1 MTATQALALLL
12 LIVGSCAIAALARRH
27 GVAAPI
33 LLVVTGIAASYI
45 PGVPEFRLSPNL
57 VLFAVLPPLVYTTAL
72 ESSYLNLRDN
82 VRTLA
87 LLSVGLVLF
96 TAVVV
101 GGAAQLDVPGLPFAA
116 ALTLG
121 AILAPTDAVTTA
133 SIGRQLHLPRR
144 LLTVITGESMLNDG
158 TALTLYAVAVSAAAT
173 SVATPSP
180 LSVAGRL
187 IEISAGGI
195 VVGLILGVVI
205 HRLRMRLRDPLAESA
220 LSLLTPFAAYL
231 AADSLHVSG
240 ILAVVVTG
248 LYLGHHAGQAHFATR
263 LQDMA
268 VWRVATFVLESVAFA
283 LIGLQLRPIIQA
295 LGSQDPGRLA
305 GEAAIVLAAV
315 ILARIVWVFPSIY
328 LPRWLVPR
336 IRAQDPAPR
345 WQATFVLSW
354 AGLRGVISLAAA
366 AALPADVPQ
375 RNLLVFLTFTTV
387 LGTLLVQGLT
397 LPPLIRRLGVRAGPE
412 EERADVVAQAAAQQ
426 AASEAGLR
434 RLDELA
440 AQDPAR
446 APAEVVERLRRLAE
460 YRQAGAWERTPDGQ
474 PGGDGKDGSDGEA
487 PSAAFRR
494 LRREMTTAERAEFI
508 RLRDER
514 QIDDE
519 VLDEVLHHLDL
530 EEAMLSRDEWD
541 AAGRDPDPGAGT
553 PVTGLS
559 PAWDV
564 HRPAAGRIGVCD
576 SFPRTSRAMT

>member
-12 LIVGSCAIAALARRH
+12 LIVGSCAIAALARRR

-33 LLVVTGIAASYI
+33 LLVLTGLAASYI
-45 PGVPEFRLSPNL
+45 PGVPEFRLSPDL
-57 VLFAVLPPLVYTTAL
+57 ILFAVLPPLVYTTAL

-96 TAVVV
+96 TALVV
-101 GGAAQLDVPGLPFAA
+101 GGAARLDVPGLPVAA

-158 TALTLYAVAVSAAAT
+158 TALTVYAVAVSAASAA
-173 SVATPSP
+173 VATPSP
-180 LSVAGRL
+180 LSAVGSL
-187 IEISAGGI
+187 VTISIGGI
-195 VVGLILGVVI
+195 VVGLVLGVGI
-205 HRLRMRLRDPLAESA
+205 HRLRMRLRDPLVEST

-240 ILAVVVTG
+240 VLAVVVTG

-268 VWRVATFVLESVAFA
+268 VWRVTTFVLESVAFA
-283 LIGLQLRPIIQA
+283 LIGLQLRPV
-295 LGSQDPGRLA
+295 LQDVGAQNPARLA
-305 GEAAIVLAAV
+305 AEAAIVLGAV
-315 ILARIVWVFPSIY
+315 IVSRIVWVFPSIY

-336 IRAQDPAPR
+336 IRVQDPAPG

-366 AALPADVPQ
+366 AALSSDVPQ

-397 LPPLIRRLGVRAGPE
+397 LPGLIRWLGVRAGPDE
-412 EERADVVAQAAAQQ
+412 HRADVVAQATAQE

-434 RLDELA
+434 RLEELA
-440 AQDPAR
+440 AEDPAG
-446 APAEVVERLRRLAE
+446 APPEVVERLRRLAG
-460 YRQAGAWERTPDGQ
+460 YRQAGAWERLPGSKPGADGG
-474 PGGDGKDGSDGEA
+474 PL

-541 AAGRDPDPGAGT
+541 TWDAADGDPGPGT
-553 PVTGLS
+553 PVSG
-559 PAWDV
+559 
-564 HRPAAGRIGVCD
+564 
-576 SFPRTSRAMT
+576 

>member
-12 LIVGSCAIAALARRH
+12 LIVGSCAIAALPRRR

-33 LLVVTGIAASYI
+33 LLVLTGLAASYI
-45 PGVPEFRLSPNL
+45 PGVPEFRLSPDL
-57 VLFAVLPPLVYTTAL
+57 ILFAVLPPLVYTTAL

-96 TAVVV
+96 TALVV
-101 GGAAQLDVPGLPFAA
+101 GGAARLDVPGLPVAA

-158 TALTLYAVAVSAAAT
+158 TALTVYAVAVSAASAA
-173 SVATPSP
+173 VATPSP
-180 LSVAGRL
+180 LSAVGSL
-187 IEISAGGI
+187 VTISIGGI
-195 VVGLILGVVI
+195 VVGLVLGVGI
-205 HRLRMRLRDPLAESA
+205 HRLRMRLRDPLVEST

-240 ILAVVVTG
+240 VLAVVVTG

-268 VWRVATFVLESVAFA
+268 VWRVTTFILESVAFA
-283 LIGLQLRPIIQA
+283 LIGLQLRPV
-295 LGSQDPGRLA
+295 LQDVGAQNPARLA
-305 GEAAIVLAAV
+305 AEAAIVLGAV
-315 ILARIVWVFPSIY
+315 IVSRIVWVFPSIY

-336 IRAQDPAPR
+336 IRVQDPAPG

-366 AALPADVPQ
+366 AALSSDVPQ

-397 LPPLIRRLGVRAGPE
+397 LPGLIRWLGVRAGPDE
-412 EERADVVAQAAAQQ
+412 HRADVVAQATAQE

-434 RLDELA
+434 RLEELA
-440 AQDPAR
+440 AEDPAG
-446 APAEVVERLRRLAE
+446 APPEVVERLRRLAG
-460 YRQAGAWERTPDGQ
+460 YRQAGAWERLPGSKPGADGG
-474 PGGDGKDGSDGEA
+474 PL

-541 AAGRDPDPGAGT
+541 TWDAADGDPGPGT
-553 PVTGLS
+553 PVSG
-559 PAWDV
+559 
-564 HRPAAGRIGVCD
+564 
-576 SFPRTSRAMT
+576 

>member
-12 LIVGSCAIAALARRH
+12 LIVGSCAIAAVARRR

-33 LLVVTGIAASYI
+33 LLVLSGLAASYI
-45 PGVPEFRLSPNL
+45 PGVPEFRLSPDL

-101 GGAAQLDVPGLPFAA
+101 GGVARLDVPGLPLAA
-116 ALTLG
+116 AITLG

-133 SIGRQLHLPRR
+133 SIGRRLHLPRR
-144 LLTVITGESMLNDG
+144 LLTVLTGESMLNDG
-158 TALTLYAVAVSAAAT
+158 TALTLYAVAVSAASV

-180 LSVAGRL
+180 LSVAGSL
-187 IEISAGGI
+187 ILISAGG
-195 VVGLILGVVI
+195 VAVGLVLGVLI
-205 HRLRMRLRDPLAESA
+205 HRLRMRLRDPLVESV

-240 ILAVVVTG
+240 VLAVVVTG

-268 VWRVATFVLESVAFA
+268 LWRVTTFVLESVAFA
-283 LIGLQLRPIIQA
+283 LIGLQLRPVLQD
-295 LGSQDPGRLA
+295 LGSRDPARLA
-305 GEAAIVLAAV
+305 AEAGVVLAAV
-315 ILARIVWVFPSIY
+315 IVARIVWVFPSIY

-336 IRAQDPAPR
+336 IRVQDPAPR

-366 AALPADVPQ
+366 AALSTDVPQ

-397 LPPLIRRLGVRAGPE
+397 LPWLIRWLGVRAGPD
-412 EERADVVAQAAAQQ
+412 EERADVVAQASAQQ

-440 AQDPAR
+440 AEDPAG
-446 APAEVVERLRRLAE
+446 APAAVVQRLRRLAE
-460 YRQAGAWERTPDGQ
+460 YRQAGAWERLPGGQ
-474 PGGDGKDGSDGEA
+474 PRGAGGPA

-541 AAGRDPDPGAGT
+541 AAGGDPGPGT
-553 PVTGLS
+553 PVTG
-559 PAWDV
+559 
-564 HRPAAGRIGVCD
+564 
-576 SFPRTSRAMT
+576 

>member
-12 LIVGSCAIAALARRH
+12 LIVGSCAIAALARRR

-33 LLVVTGIAASYI
+33 LLVLTGLAASYI
-45 PGVPEFRLSPNL
+45 PGVPEFRLDPNL
-57 VLFAVLPPLVYTTAL
+57 ILFAVLPPLVYTTAL

-82 VRTLA
+82 LRTLS

-101 GGAAQLDVPGLPFAA
+101 GGVARLAVPGLPLAA
-116 ALTLG
+116 AVTLG

-144 LLTVITGESMLNDG
+144 LLTIITGESMLNDG
-158 TALTLYAVAVSAAAT
+158 TALTLYAVAVSAASAA
-173 SVATPSP
+173 SATPSP
-180 LSVAGRL
+180 LSAVGSL
-187 IEISAGGI
+187 VVISAGGI
-195 VVGLILGVVI
+195 VVGLVLGVLV
-205 HRLRMRLRDPLAESA
+205 HRLRMRLRDPLVESA

-231 AADSLHVSG
+231 AADALHVSG

-248 LYLGHHAGQAHFATR
+248 LYLGHHGGQAHFATR
-263 LQDMA
+263 LQDLA

-283 LIGLQLRPIIQA
+283 LIGLQLRPVLQD
-295 LGSQDPGRLA
+295 LGNRDPARLA
-305 GEAAIVLAAV
+305 AEAAVVLAAV
-315 ILARIVWVFPSIY
+315 ILARIAWVFPAIY
-328 LPRWLVPR
+328 LPRWLVRR
-336 IRAQDPAPR
+336 IRTQDPAPR

-366 AALPADVPQ
+366 AALTSDVPQ

-397 LPPLIRRLGVRAGPE
+397 LPRLIRRLRVRAGPE
-412 EERADVVAQAAAQQ
+412 EERADVEAQAAAQQ

-440 AQDPAR
+440 AEDPAG

-460 YRQAGAWERTPDGQ
+460 YRQAGARERLPDSEHAEEGGQ
-474 PGGDGKDGSDGEA
+474 A

-519 VLDEVLHHLDL
+519 VLDEVLHHVDL

-541 AAGRDPDPGAGT
+541 GGGGHPGPGT
-553 PVTGLS
+553 PVTG
-559 PAWDV
+559 
-564 HRPAAGRIGVCD
+564 
-576 SFPRTSRAMT
+576 

>member
-1 MTATQALALLL
+1 
-12 LIVGSCAIAALARRH
+12 
-27 GVAAPI
+27 VAAAI
-33 LLVVTGIAASYI
+33 
-45 PGVPEFRLSPNL
+45 
-57 VLFAVLPPLVYTTAL
+57 
-72 ESSYLNLRDN
+72 
-82 VRTLA
+82 
-87 LLSVGLVLF
+87 
-96 TAVVV
+96 
-101 GGAAQLDVPGLPFAA
+101 
-116 ALTLG
+116 TLG

-158 TALTLYAVAVSAAAT
+158 TALTVYAVAVSAASAA
-173 SVATPSP
+173 VATPSP
-180 LSVAGRL
+180 LSAVGSL
-187 IEISAGGI
+187 VTISIGGI
-195 VVGLILGVVI
+195 VVGLVLGVGI
-205 HRLRMRLRDPLAESA
+205 HRLRMRLRDPLVEST

-240 ILAVVVTG
+240 VLAVVVTG

-268 VWRVATFVLESVAFA
+268 VWRVTTFVLESVAFA
-283 LIGLQLRPIIQA
+283 LIGLQLRPV
-295 LGSQDPGRLA
+295 LQDVGAQNPARLA
-305 GEAAIVLAAV
+305 AEAAIVLGAV
-315 ILARIVWVFPSIY
+315 IVSRIVWVFPSIY

-336 IRAQDPAPR
+336 IRVQDPAPG

-366 AALPADVPQ
+366 AALSSDVPQ

-397 LPPLIRRLGVRAGPE
+397 LPGLIRWLGVRAGPDE
-412 EERADVVAQAAAQQ
+412 HRADVVAQATAQE

-440 AQDPAR
+440 AEDPAG
-446 APAEVVERLRRLAE
+446 APPEVVERLRRLAG
-460 YRQAGAWERTPDGQ
+460 YRQAGAWERL
-474 PGGDGKDGSDGEA
+474 PGGEPGAGGGPL

-541 AAGRDPDPGAGT
+541 TWDAADGDPGPGT
-553 PVTGLS
+553 PVSG
-559 PAWDV
+559 
-564 HRPAAGRIGVCD
+564 
-576 SFPRTSRAMT
+576 

>member
-1 MTATQALALLL
+1 M
-12 LIVGSCAIAALARRH
+12 
-27 GVAAPI
+27 
-33 LLVVTGIAASYI
+33 
-45 PGVPEFRLSPNL
+45 
-57 VLFAVLPPLVYTTAL
+57 
-72 ESSYLNLRDN
+72 
-82 VRTLA
+82 
-87 LLSVGLVLF
+87 
-96 TAVVV
+96 
-101 GGAAQLDVPGLPFAA
+101 
-116 ALTLG
+116 
-121 AILAPTDAVTTA
+121 
-133 SIGRQLHLPRR
+133 
-144 LLTVITGESMLNDG
+144 
-158 TALTLYAVAVSAAAT
+158 
-173 SVATPSP
+173 
-180 LSVAGRL
+180 
-187 IEISAGGI
+187 
-195 VVGLILGVVI
+195 
-205 HRLRMRLRDPLAESA
+205 
-220 LSLLTPFAAYL
+220 
-231 AADSLHVSG
+231 
-240 ILAVVVTG
+240 
-248 LYLGHHAGQAHFATR
+248 
-263 LQDMA
+263 
-268 VWRVATFVLESVAFA
+268 
-283 LIGLQLRPIIQA
+283 
-295 LGSQDPGRLA
+295 
-305 GEAAIVLAAV
+305 
-315 ILARIVWVFPSIY
+315 
-328 LPRWLVPR
+328 
-336 IRAQDPAPR
+336 
-345 WQATFVLSW
+345 LSW

-366 AALPADVPQ
+366 AALPTDVPQ

-446 APAEVVERLRRLAE
+446 APAEVVERLRRLAG

-474 PGGDGKDGSDGEA
+474 PGGDGQDGNDGEA

-564 HRPAAGRIGVCD
+564 HRRTAGRIGVCD
-576 SFPRTSRAMT
+576 SFPRTSQAMT

>member
-12 LIVGSCAIAALARRH
+12 LIVGSCAIAALARRR

-33 LLVVTGIAASYI
+33 LLVLTGLAASYI
-45 PGVPEFRLSPNL
+45 PGVPEFRLSPDL
-57 VLFAVLPPLVYTTAL
+57 ILFAVLPPLVYTTAL

-82 VRTLA
+82 LRTLA

-96 TAVVV
+96 TALVV
-101 GGAAQLDVPGLPFAA
+101 GGAARLDVPGLPVAA

-158 TALTLYAVAVSAAAT
+158 TALTVYAVAVSAASAA
-173 SVATPSP
+173 VATPSP
-180 LSVAGRL
+180 LSAVGSL
-187 IEISAGGI
+187 VTISIGGI
-195 VVGLILGVVI
+195 VVGLVLGVGI
-205 HRLRMRLRDPLAESA
+205 HRLRMRLRDPLVEST

-240 ILAVVVTG
+240 VLAVVVTG

-268 VWRVATFVLESVAFA
+268 VWRVTTFVLESVAFA
-283 LIGLQLRPIIQA
+283 LIGLQLRPV
-295 LGSQDPGRLA
+295 LQDVGAQNPARLA
-305 GEAAIVLAAV
+305 AEAAIVLGAV
-315 ILARIVWVFPSIY
+315 IVSRIVWVFPSIY

-336 IRAQDPAPR
+336 IRVQDPAPG

-366 AALPADVPQ
+366 AALSSDVPQ

-397 LPPLIRRLGVRAGPE
+397 LPGLIRWLGVRAGPDE
-412 EERADVVAQAAAQQ
+412 HRADVVAQATAQE

-434 RLDELA
+434 RLEELA
-440 AQDPAR
+440 AEDPAG
-446 APAEVVERLRRLAE
+446 APPEVVERLRRLAG
-460 YRQAGAWERTPDGQ
+460 YRQAGAWERL
-474 PGGDGKDGSDGEA
+474 PGSEPGAGGGPL

-541 AAGRDPDPGAGT
+541 TWDAADGDPGPGT
-553 PVTGLS
+553 PVSG
-559 PAWDV
+559 
-564 HRPAAGRIGVCD
+564 
-576 SFPRTSRAMT
+576 

>member
-33 LLVVTGIAASYI
+33 LLVLTGLAASYI
-45 PGVPEFRLSPNL
+45 PGVPEFRLNPDL

-101 GGAAQLDVPGLPFAA
+101 GGAARLDVPGLPVAA
-116 ALTLG
+116 AITLG

-158 TALTLYAVAVSAAAT
+158 TALTVYAVAVSAASAA
-173 SVATPSP
+173 VATPSP
-180 LSVAGRL
+180 LSAVGSLVR
-187 IEISAGGI
+187 ISIGGI
-195 VVGLILGVVI
+195 VVGLVLGVLF
-205 HRLRMRLRDPLAESA
+205 HRIRMRLRDPLVESA

-240 ILAVVVTG
+240 VLAVVVTG

-283 LIGLQLRPIIQA
+283 LIGLQLRPV
-295 LGSQDPGRLA
+295 LQDVGTQNPARLA
-305 GEAAIVLAAV
+305 GEAAVVLGAV
-315 ILARIVWVFPSIY
+315 IVARIVWVFPSIY

-336 IRAQDPAPR
+336 IRTQDPAPG

-366 AALPADVPQ
+366 AALSTDVPQ

-397 LPPLIRRLGVRAGPE
+397 LPVLIRRLGVQAGPDE
-412 EERADVVAQAAAQQ
+412 QRADVVAQATAQE
-426 AASEAGLR
+426 AASAAGLR
-434 RLDELA
+434 RLEEVA
-440 AQDPAR
+440 AEDPAG
-446 APAEVVERLRRLAE
+446 APPEVVERLRRLAE
-460 YRQAGAWERTPDGQ
+460 YRQAGAWERLPGHEPDADSG
-474 PGGDGKDGSDGEA
+474 PA

-530 EEAMLSRDEWD
+530 EEAILSRDEWD
-541 AAGRDPDPGAGT
+541 RAGGDPGAGT
-553 PVTGLS
+553 PVSG
-559 PAWDV
+559 
-564 HRPAAGRIGVCD
+564 
-576 SFPRTSRAMT
+576 

>member
-12 LIVGSCAIAALARRH
+12 LIVGSCAIAGLARRH

-33 LLVVTGIAASYI
+33 LLVLTGLAASYI
-45 PGVPEFRLSPNL
+45 PGVPEFRLNPDL

-101 GGAAQLDVPGLPFAA
+101 GGAARLDVPGLPVAA
-116 ALTLG
+116 AITLG

-158 TALTLYAVAVSAAAT
+158 TALTVYAVAVSAASAA
-173 SVATPSP
+173 VATPSP
-180 LSVAGRL
+180 LSAVGSL
-187 IEISAGGI
+187 VTISIGGI
-195 VVGLILGVVI
+195 VVGLVLGVLI
-205 HRLRMRLRDPLAESA
+205 HRLRMRMRDPLVESA
-220 LSLLTPFAAYL
+220 LSLLTPFGAYL

-240 ILAVVVTG
+240 VLAVVVTG
-248 LYLGHHAGQAHFATR
+248 LYLGHHGGQAHFATR

-283 LIGLQLRPIIQA
+283 LIGLQLRPV
-295 LGSQDPGRLA
+295 LQDVGTQNPARLA
-305 GEAAIVLAAV
+305 GEAAAVLGAV
-315 ILARIVWVFPSIY
+315 IVARIVWVFPSIY

-336 IRAQDPAPR
+336 IRTQDPAPG

-366 AALPADVPQ
+366 AALSTDVPQ

-397 LPPLIRRLGVRAGPE
+397 LPVLIRRLGVQAGPDE
-412 EERADVVAQAAAQQ
+412 QRADVVAQATAQE
-426 AASEAGLR
+426 AASAAGLR
-434 RLDELA
+434 RLEELA
-440 AQDPAR
+440 AEDPAG
-446 APAEVVERLRRLAE
+446 APPEVVERLRRLAG
-460 YRQAGAWERTPDGQ
+460 YRQAGAWERL
-474 PGGDGKDGSDGEA
+474 PGHEPAADSGPA

-530 EEAMLSRDEWD
+530 EEAILSRDEWD
-541 AAGRDPDPGAGT
+541 RAGGDPGAGT
-553 PVTGLS
+553 PVSG
-559 PAWDV
+559 
-564 HRPAAGRIGVCD
+564 
-576 SFPRTSRAMT
+576 

>member
-12 LIVGSCAIAALARRH
+12 LIVGSCAIAALARRR

-33 LLVVTGIAASYI
+33 LLVLTGLAASYI
-45 PGVPEFRLSPNL
+45 PGVPEFRLNPDL
-57 VLFAVLPPLVYTTAL
+57 ILFAVLPPLVYTTAL

-101 GGAAQLDVPGLPFAA
+101 GGAARLDVPGLPVAA
-116 ALTLG
+116 AITLG

-158 TALTLYAVAVSAAAT
+158 TALTVYAVAVSAASAA
-173 SVATPSP
+173 VATPSP
-180 LSVAGRL
+180 LSAVGSL
-187 IEISAGGI
+187 VTISIGGI
-195 VVGLILGVVI
+195 VVGLVLGVLI
-205 HRLRMRLRDPLAESA
+205 HRLRMRLRDPLVESA

-240 ILAVVVTG
+240 VLAVVVTG

-283 LIGLQLRPIIQA
+283 LIGLQLRPV
-295 LGSQDPGRLA
+295 LQDVGTQNPARLA
-305 GEAAIVLAAV
+305 AEAAVVLGAV
-315 ILARIVWVFPSIY
+315 IVARIVWVFPSIY

-336 IRAQDPAPR
+336 IRVQDPAPG

-366 AALPADVPQ
+366 AALSSDVPQ

-397 LPPLIRRLGVRAGPE
+397 LPVLIRRLGVQAGPE
-412 EERADVVAQAAAQQ
+412 EHRADVVAQATAQE

-434 RLDELA
+434 RLEELA
-440 AQDPAR
+440 AEDPAG
-446 APAEVVERLRRLAE
+446 APPEVVERLRRLAE
-460 YRQAGAWERTPDGQ
+460 YRQAGAWERLPGSEAGADGG
-474 PGGDGKDGSDGEA
+474 PA

-530 EEAMLSRDEWD
+530 EEAILSRGEWD
-541 AAGRDPDPGAGT
+541 QAGGDPGAGT
-553 PVTGLS
+553 PVSG
-559 PAWDV
+559 
-564 HRPAAGRIGVCD
+564 
-576 SFPRTSRAMT
+576 

>member
-1 MTATQALALLL
+1 MTATRALALLL
-12 LIVGSCAIAALARRH
+12 LIVGSCAIAALARRR

-33 LLVVTGIAASYI
+33 LLVATGLAASYV

-57 VLFAVLPPLVYTTAL
+57 ILFAVLPPLVYSTAL

-96 TAVVV
+96 TAVAV
-101 GGAAQLDVPGLPFAA
+101 GGAARLDVPGLPLAA

-133 SIGRQLHLPRR
+133 SIGRRLHLPRR

-158 TALTLYAVAVSAAAT
+158 TALTLYAVGVSAAAV

-180 LSVAGRL
+180 LSVVGSL
-187 IEISAGGI
+187 VVISAGGI
-195 VVGLILGVVI
+195 AVGLVLGVGI

-248 LYLGHHAGQAHFATR
+248 LYLGHHGGEAHFATR

-268 VWRVATFVLESVAFA
+268 VWRVTTFVLESVAFA
-283 LIGLQLRPIIQA
+283 LIGLQLRPVLQD
-295 LGSQDPGRLA
+295 LGSRNPARLA
-305 GEAAIVLAAV
+305 AEAAIVLAAV
-315 ILARIVWVFPSIY
+315 VLARIVWVFPSIY

-336 IRAQDPAPR
+336 IRVQDPAPSWR
-345 WQATFVLSW
+345 ATFVLSW

-397 LPPLIRRLGVRAGPE
+397 LPRLIHWLGVQAGPD
-412 EERADVVAQAAAQQ
+412 EERADVVAQAAAQE

-434 RLDELA
+434 RLDELT
-440 AQDPAR
+440 AQDPGG
-446 APAEVVERLRRLAE
+446 APAEVVQRLRRLAE
-460 YRQAGAWERTPDGQ
+460 YRQAGAWERLPESHPREDG
-474 PGGDGKDGSDGEA
+474 GST

-494 LRREMTTAERAEFI
+494 LRREMTSAERAEFI

-541 AAGRDPDPGAGT
+541 AAGGDPGPGT
-553 PVTGLS
+553 TSTG
-559 PAWDV
+559 
-564 HRPAAGRIGVCD
+564 
-576 SFPRTSRAMT
+576 

>member
-12 LIVGSCAIAALARRH
+12 LIVGSCAIAALARRR

-33 LLVVTGIAASYI
+33 LLVLAGLAASYI
-45 PGVPEFRLSPNL
+45 PGVPEFRLSPDL
-57 VLFAVLPPLVYTTAL
+57 ILFAVLPPLVYTTAL

-101 GGAAQLDVPGLPFAA
+101 GGAARLDVPGLPVAA
-116 ALTLG
+116 AITLG

-133 SIGRQLHLPRR
+133 SIGRQLQLPRR

-158 TALTLYAVAVSAAAT
+158 TALTVYAVAVSAASAT
-173 SVATPSP
+173 VATPSP
-180 LSVAGRL
+180 LSAVGSL
-187 IEISAGGI
+187 VTISIGGI
-195 VVGLILGVVI
+195 AVGLVLGVGI
-205 HRLRMRLRDPLAESA
+205 HRLRMRMRDPLAEST

-240 ILAVVVTG
+240 VLAVVVTG
-248 LYLGHHAGQAHFATR
+248 LYLGHHGGQAHFATR

-268 VWRVATFVLESVAFA
+268 VWRVTTFVLESVAFA
-283 LIGLQLRPIIQA
+283 LIGLQLRPV
-295 LGSQDPGRLA
+295 LQDVGTQNPARLA
-305 GEAAIVLAAV
+305 AEAAVVLGAV
-315 ILARIVWVFPSIY
+315 IVARIVWVFPSIY

-336 IRAQDPAPR
+336 IRVQDPAPG

-366 AALPADVPQ
+366 AALSSGVPQ

-397 LPPLIRRLGVRAGPE
+397 LPALIRGLGVRAGPDE
-412 EERADVVAQAAAQQ
+412 HRADVVAQAMAQE

-434 RLDELA
+434 RLEEVA
-440 AQDPAR
+440 AEDPAG
-446 APAEVVERLRRLAE
+446 APPEVVERLRRLAG
-460 YRQAGAWERTPDGQ
+460 YRQAGAWERLPGSEAGADGG
-474 PGGDGKDGSDGEA
+474 PA

-541 AAGRDPDPGAGT
+541 AAGGDPGAGP
-553 PVTGLS
+553 PVSG
-559 PAWDV
+559 
-564 HRPAAGRIGVCD
+564 
-576 SFPRTSRAMT
+576 

>member
-12 LIVGSCAIAALARRH
+12 LIVGSCAIAALARRR

-33 LLVVTGIAASYI
+33 LLVLTGLAASYI
-45 PGVPEFRLSPNL
+45 PGVPEFRLSPDL

-96 TAVVV
+96 TALVV
-101 GGAAQLDVPGLPFAA
+101 GGAARLDVPGLPVAA
-116 ALTLG
+116 AITLG

-133 SIGRQLHLPRR
+133 SIGRQLQLPRR

-158 TALTLYAVAVSAAAT
+158 TALTVYAVAVSAASAA
-173 SVATPSP
+173 VATPSP
-180 LSVAGRL
+180 LSAVGSL
-187 IEISAGGI
+187 VTISIGGI
-195 VVGLILGVVI
+195 VVGLVLGVLI
-205 HRLRMRLRDPLAESA
+205 HRLRMRLRDPLVEST

-240 ILAVVVTG
+240 VLAVVVTG

-268 VWRVATFVLESVAFA
+268 VWRVTTFVLESVAFA
-283 LIGLQLRPIIQA
+283 LIGLQLRPV
-295 LGSQDPGRLA
+295 LQDVGTQNAARLA
-305 GEAAIVLAAV
+305 AEAAVVLGAV
-315 ILARIVWVFPSIY
+315 IVSRIVWVFPSIY

-336 IRAQDPAPR
+336 IRVQDPAPG

-366 AALPADVPQ
+366 AALSTDVPQ

-397 LPPLIRRLGVRAGPE
+397 LPGLIRWLGVRAGPDE
-412 EERADVVAQAAAQQ
+412 HRADVVAQASAQE

-434 RLDELA
+434 RLEELA
-440 AQDPAR
+440 ADDPAG
-446 APAEVVERLRRLAE
+446 APPEVVERLRRLAG
-460 YRQAGAWERTPDGQ
+460 YRQAGAWERL
-474 PGGDGKDGSDGEA
+474 PGSEPGAGGGPA

-541 AAGRDPDPGAGT
+541 TWDAASGDPGPGT
-553 PVTGLS
+553 PVSG
-559 PAWDV
+559 
-564 HRPAAGRIGVCD
+564 
-576 SFPRTSRAMT
+576 

>member
-12 LIVGSCAIAALARRH
+12 LIVGSCAIAALARRR

-33 LLVVTGIAASYI
+33 LLVLVGLGASYI
-45 PGVPEFRLSPNL
+45 PGVPEFRLNPNL
-57 VLFAVLPPLVYTTAL
+57 ILFAVLPPLVYTTAL

-96 TAVVV
+96 TAVMV
-101 GGAAQLDVPGLPFAA
+101 GAAARLDVPRLPVAA
-116 ALTLG
+116 AITLG

-158 TALTLYAVAVSAAAT
+158 TALTVYAVAVSAAST
-173 SVATPSP
+173 TVTTPSP
-180 LSVAGRL
+180 LSAVGSL
-187 IEISAGGI
+187 VTISIGGI
-195 VVGLILGVVI
+195 AVGLVLGVLM
-205 HRLRMRLRDPLAESA
+205 HRLRMRLRDPLVESA

-240 ILAVVVTG
+240 VLAAVVTG
-248 LYLGHHAGQAHFATR
+248 LYLGHHGGQAHFATR

-283 LIGLQLRPIIQA
+283 LIGLQLRPVIQA
-295 LGSQDPGRLA
+295 LGSRNPGRLA
-305 GEAAIVLAAV
+305 GEVAIVLGAV
-315 ILARIVWVFPSIY
+315 ILARIVWVFPAIY

-336 IRAQDPAPR
+336 IRKQDPAPSWR
-345 WQATFVLSW
+345 AAFVLSW

-366 AALPADVPQ
+366 AALSTGVPQ
-375 RNLLVFLTFTTV
+375 RKLLVFLTFTTV

-397 LPPLIRRLGVRAGPE
+397 LPWLIRWLGVRAGPGE
-412 EERADVVAQAAAQQ
+412 EQADAVAAARAQE

-434 RLDELA
+434 RLDEVA
-440 AQDPAR
+440 AEDPAG
-446 APAEVVERLRRLAE
+446 APAEVVDRLRRLAG
-460 YRQAGAWERTPDGQ
+460 YRQAGAWERLPDSQ
-474 PGGDGKDGSDGEA
+474 PGGEGETA

-508 RLRDER
+508 RQRDER

-541 AAGRDPDPGAGT
+541 TARGDPGPGT
-553 PVTGLS
+553 PVSG
-559 PAWDV
+559 
-564 HRPAAGRIGVCD
+564 
-576 SFPRTSRAMT
+576 

>member
-33 LLVVTGIAASYI
+33 LLVLTGLAASYI
-45 PGVPEFRLSPNL
+45 PGVPEFRLNPDL

-101 GGAAQLDVPGLPFAA
+101 GGAARLDVPGLPVAA
-116 ALTLG
+116 AITLG

-158 TALTLYAVAVSAAAT
+158 TALTVYAVAVSAASAT
-173 SVATPSP
+173 VATPSP
-180 LSVAGRL
+180 LSAVGSL
-187 IEISAGGI
+187 VTISIGGI
-195 VVGLILGVVI
+195 VVGLVLGVLI
-205 HRLRMRLRDPLAESA
+205 HRLRMRLRDPLVESA

-240 ILAVVVTG
+240 VLAVVVTG

-283 LIGLQLRPIIQA
+283 LIGLQLRPV
-295 LGSQDPGRLA
+295 LQDVGTGDPARLA
-305 GEAAIVLAAV
+305 AEAAVVLGAV
-315 ILARIVWVFPSIY
+315 IVARIVWVFPSIY

-336 IRAQDPAPR
+336 IRTQDPAPG

-366 AALPADVPQ
+366 AALSTDVPQ

-397 LPPLIRRLGVRAGPE
+397 LPVLIRRLGVQAGPE
-412 EERADVVAQAAAQQ
+412 EHRADVVAQATAQE
-426 AASEAGLR
+426 AASAAGLR
-434 RLDELA
+434 RLEELA
-440 AQDPAR
+440 AEDPAG
-446 APAEVVERLRRLAE
+446 APPEVVERLRRLAE
-460 YRQAGAWERTPDGQ
+460 YRQAGAWERL
-474 PGGDGKDGSDGEA
+474 PGGESDAAGGPA

-530 EEAMLSRDEWD
+530 EEAILSRGEWD
-541 AAGRDPDPGAGT
+541 QPGGDPGAGT
-553 PVTGLS
+553 PVSG
-559 PAWDV
+559 
-564 HRPAAGRIGVCD
+564 
-576 SFPRTSRAMT
+576 

>member
-33 LLVVTGIAASYI
+33 LLVLTGLAASYI
-45 PGVPEFRLSPNL
+45 PGVPEFRLNPDL

-101 GGAAQLDVPGLPFAA
+101 GGAARLDVPGLPVAA
-116 ALTLG
+116 AITLG

-158 TALTLYAVAVSAAAT
+158 TALTVYAVAVSAASAAVT
-173 SVATPSP
+173 TPSP
-180 LSVAGRL
+180 LSAVGSLVR
-187 IEISAGGI
+187 ISIGGI
-195 VVGLILGVVI
+195 VVGLVLGVLF
-205 HRLRMRLRDPLAESA
+205 HRIRMRLRDPLVESA
-220 LSLLTPFAAYL
+220 LSLLTPFGAYL

-240 ILAVVVTG
+240 VLAVVVTG

-283 LIGLQLRPIIQA
+283 LIGLQLRPV
-295 LGSQDPGRLA
+295 LQDVGTQNPARLA
-305 GEAAIVLAAV
+305 GEAAVVLGAV
-315 ILARIVWVFPSIY
+315 IVARIVWVFPSIY

-336 IRAQDPAPR
+336 IRTQDPAPG

-366 AALPADVPQ
+366 AALSTDVPQ

-397 LPPLIRRLGVRAGPE
+397 LPVLIRRLGVQAGPDE
-412 EERADVVAQAAAQQ
+412 QRADVVAQATAQE
-426 AASEAGLR
+426 AASAAGLR
-434 RLDELA
+434 RLEEVA
-440 AQDPAR
+440 AEDPAG
-446 APAEVVERLRRLAE
+446 APREVVERLRRLAE
-460 YRQAGAWERTPDGQ
+460 YRQAGAWERLPGHEPDADSG
-474 PGGDGKDGSDGEA
+474 PT

-530 EEAMLSRDEWD
+530 EEAILSRDEWD
-541 AAGRDPDPGAGT
+541 RAGGDPGAGT
-553 PVTGLS
+553 PVSG
-559 PAWDV
+559 
-564 HRPAAGRIGVCD
+564 
-576 SFPRTSRAMT
+576 

>member
-12 LIVGSCAIAALARRH
+12 LIVGSCAIAALARRR

-33 LLVVTGIAASYI
+33 LLVLVGLGASYI
-45 PGVPEFRLSPNL
+45 PGVPEFRLSPDL

-96 TAVVV
+96 TALVV
-101 GGAAQLDVPGLPFAA
+101 GGAARLDVPGLPVAA
-116 ALTLG
+116 AITLG

-158 TALTLYAVAVSAAAT
+158 TALTVYAVAVSAASAA
-173 SVATPSP
+173 VATPSP
-180 LSVAGRL
+180 LSAVGSL
-187 IEISAGGI
+187 VTISIGGI
-195 VVGLILGVVI
+195 VVGLVLGVGI
-205 HRLRMRLRDPLAESA
+205 HRLRMRLRDPLVEST

-240 ILAVVVTG
+240 VLAVVVTG

-268 VWRVATFVLESVAFA
+268 VWRVSTFVLESVAFA
-283 LIGLQLRPIIQA
+283 LIGLQLRPV
-295 LGSQDPGRLA
+295 LQDVGTQNPARLA
-305 GEAAIVLAAV
+305 AEAAVVLGAV
-315 ILARIVWVFPSIY
+315 IVSRIVWVFPSIY

-336 IRAQDPAPR
+336 IRVQDPAPG

-366 AALPADVPQ
+366 AALSADVPQ

-397 LPPLIRRLGVRAGPE
+397 LPSLIRWLGVRAGPE
-412 EERADVVAQAAAQQ
+412 EHRADVVAQATAQE

-434 RLDELA
+434 RLEELA
-440 AQDPAR
+440 AEDPAG
-446 APAEVVERLRRLAE
+446 APPEVVERLRRLAG
-460 YRQAGAWERTPDGQ
+460 YRQAGAWERLPDSE
-474 PGGDGKDGSDGEA
+474 PGTDAGPA

-541 AAGRDPDPGAGT
+541 TWDADGDPGSGT
-553 PVTGLS
+553 PVSG
-559 PAWDV
+559 
-564 HRPAAGRIGVCD
+564 
-576 SFPRTSRAMT
+576 

>member
-12 LIVGSCAIAALARRH
+12 LIVGSCAIAALARRR

-33 LLVVTGIAASYI
+33 LLVLTGLAASYI
-45 PGVPEFRLSPNL
+45 PGVPEFRLSPDL
-57 VLFAVLPPLVYTTAL
+57 ILFAVLPPLVYTTAL

-96 TAVVV
+96 TALVV
-101 GGAAQLDVPGLPFAA
+101 GGAARLDVPGLPVAA
-116 ALTLG
+116 AITLG

-158 TALTLYAVAVSAAAT
+158 TALTVYAVAVSAASAA
-173 SVATPSP
+173 VATPSP
-180 LSVAGRL
+180 LSAVGSL
-187 IEISAGGI
+187 VTISIGGI
-195 VVGLILGVVI
+195 VVGLVLGIGI
-205 HRLRMRLRDPLAESA
+205 HRLRMRLRDPLVEST

-240 ILAVVVTG
+240 VLAVVVTG

-268 VWRVATFVLESVAFA
+268 VWRVTTFVLESVAFA
-283 LIGLQLRPIIQA
+283 LIGLQLRPV
-295 LGSQDPGRLA
+295 LQDVGAQNPARLA
-305 GEAAIVLAAV
+305 AEAAIVLGAV
-315 ILARIVWVFPSIY
+315 IVSRIVWVFPSIY

-336 IRAQDPAPR
+336 IRVQDPAPG

-366 AALPADVPQ
+366 AALSSDVPQ

-397 LPPLIRRLGVRAGPE
+397 LPGLIRWLGVRAGPDE
-412 EERADVVAQAAAQQ
+412 HRADVVAQATAQE

-434 RLDELA
+434 RLEELA
-440 AQDPAR
+440 AEDPAG
-446 APAEVVERLRRLAE
+446 APPEVVERLRRLAG
-460 YRQAGAWERTPDGQ
+460 YRQAGAWERL
-474 PGGDGKDGSDGEA
+474 PGSEPGAGGGPL

-541 AAGRDPDPGAGT
+541 TWDAADGDPGPGT
-553 PVTGLS
+553 PVSG
-559 PAWDV
+559 
-564 HRPAAGRIGVCD
+564 
-576 SFPRTSRAMT
+576 

>member
-12 LIVGSCAIAALARRH
+12 LIVGSCAIAALARRR

-33 LLVVTGIAASYI
+33 LLVLAGIAASYI

-57 VLFAVLPPLVYTTAL
+57 VLFAVLPPLVYATAL

-96 TAVVV
+96 TALAV
-101 GGAAQLDVPGLPFAA
+101 GAAARLDVPGLPLAA
-116 ALTLG
+116 AITLG

-133 SIGRQLHLPRR
+133 SIGRRLHLPRR

-173 SVATPSP
+173 TVATPSP
-180 LSVAGRL
+180 LSAVGSL
-187 IEISAGGI
+187 IVISAGG
-195 VVGLILGVVI
+195 VAAGLVLGVLI
-205 HRLRMRLRDPLAESA
+205 HRLRMRIRDPLVESA

-240 ILAVVVTG
+240 VLAVVVTG
-248 LYLGHHAGQAHFATR
+248 LYLGHHGGQAHFATR

-268 VWRVATFVLESVAFA
+268 LWRVATFVLESVAFA
-283 LIGLQLRPIIQA
+283 LIGLQLRPVLQG
-295 LGSQDPGRLA
+295 LGTQNPARLA
-305 GEAAIVLAAV
+305 AEAAVVLGAV
-315 ILARIVWVFPSIY
+315 VLARIVWVFPSIY

-336 IRAQDPAPR
+336 IRAHDPAPPWR
-345 WQATFVLSW
+345 ATFVLSW

-397 LPPLIRRLGVRAGPE
+397 LPWLIHWLGVRAGPD
-412 EERADVVAQAAAQQ
+412 EERADAVAQARAQE

-434 RLDELA
+434 RLDELTA
-440 AQDPAR
+440 RDPVG
-446 APAEVVERLRRLAE
+446 APPEVVDRLRRLAE
-460 YRQAGAWERTPDGQ
+460 YRQAGAWERLPDSQ
-474 PGGDGKDGSDGEA
+474 PADEGEPT

-530 EEAMLSRDEWD
+530 EEAILSRDEWD
-541 AAGRDPDPGAGT
+541 RAGGDPGAGT
-553 PVTGLS
+553 PVSG
-559 PAWDV
+559 
-564 HRPAAGRIGVCD
+564 
-576 SFPRTSRAMT
+576 

>member
-12 LIVGSCAIAALARRH
+12 LIVGSCAIAAVARRR

-33 LLVVTGIAASYI
+33 LLVLTGLAASYI
-45 PGVPEFRLSPNL
+45 PGVPEFRLNPDL

-96 TAVVV
+96 TALAV
-101 GGAAQLDVPGLPFAA
+101 GGAARLEVPGLPLAA
-116 ALTLG
+116 AITLG
-121 AILAPTDAVTTA
+121 AILGPTDAVTTA
-133 SIGRQLHLPRR
+133 SIGRRLHLPRR
-144 LLTVITGESMLNDG
+144 LLTVLTGESMLNDG
-158 TALTLYAVAVSAAAT
+158 TALTLYAVAVSAASASAT
-173 SVATPSP
+173 TPSP
-180 LSVAGRL
+180 LSAVGSL
-187 IEISAGGI
+187 VVISAGGI
-195 VVGLILGVVI
+195 VVGLVLGVLI
-205 HRLRMRLRDPLAESA
+205 HRLRMRLRDPLVESA

-240 ILAVVVTG
+240 VLAVVVTG

-283 LIGLQLRPIIQA
+283 LIGLQLRPVLQD
-295 LGSQDPGRLA
+295 LGSRNPGRLA
-305 GEAAIVLAAV
+305 AEAAIVLGVV
-315 ILARIVWVFPSIY
+315 IAARIVWVFPSIY
-328 LPRWLVPR
+328 LPRWLRPR
-336 IRAQDPAPR
+336 IRVQDPAPR

-375 RNLLVFLTFTTV
+375 RSLLVFLTFTTV

-397 LPPLIRRLGVRAGPE
+397 LPRLIRWLGVRAGPD
-412 EERADVVAQAAAQQ
+412 EERADVVAQASAQE

-440 AQDPAR
+440 AEDPAG
-446 APAEVVERLRRLAE
+446 APPAVVERLRRLAE
-460 YRQAGAWERTPDGQ
+460 YRQAGAWERLPEGQ
-474 PGGDGKDGSDGEA
+474 PGREEAGGAEDGPA

-541 AAGRDPDPGAGT
+541 AAGGGPGPGT
-553 PVTGLS
+553 AATG
-559 PAWDV
+559 
-564 HRPAAGRIGVCD
+564 
-576 SFPRTSRAMT
+576 